1 MVQVTDLI
9 LVLPKV
15 QNTTVRVYCDRSLN
29 RISETGKKYD
39 FPSIQLVK
47 QADYHKRALQNISV
61 PELCFSLR
69 FQSHVKT
76 GGDLRSLSLHIFYL
90 WDFGIV
96 ESVL

>member
-1 MVQVTDLI
+1 MMVHVTDLI

-39 FPSIQLVK
+39 LSFHPT
-47 QADYHKRALQNISV
+47 DYHKRALQNISV
-61 PELCFSLR
+61 PELCFSLD

-76 GGDLRSLSLHIFYL
+76 GGDLRNLSLHIFYL
-90 WDFGIV
+90 WDFEIG

>member
-1 MVQVTDLI
+1 MTF
-9 LVLPKV
+9 
-15 QNTTVRVYCDRSLN
+15 T
-29 RISETGKKYD
+29 
-39 FPSIQLVK
+39 SIQLVK
-47 QADYHKRALQNISV
+47 QADYHKRVLQNVSV